1 MKLKSHFKRDDFA
14 PAWDR
19 ILDAD
24 FRFQIS
30 VFKIEGVCGAEKSV
44 PDKKEINIYIYILI
58 KLYNIYII

>member
-1 MKLKSHFKRDDFA
+1 MILLQRGIGF
-14 PAWDR
+14 
-19 ILDAD
+19 LDAD

-44 PDKKEINIYIYILI
+44 PDKKEINIYILI

>member
-19 ILDAD
+19 I
-24 FRFQIS
+24 FGCRFQIS

-44 PDKKEINIYIYILI
+44 LDKKEINIYILI